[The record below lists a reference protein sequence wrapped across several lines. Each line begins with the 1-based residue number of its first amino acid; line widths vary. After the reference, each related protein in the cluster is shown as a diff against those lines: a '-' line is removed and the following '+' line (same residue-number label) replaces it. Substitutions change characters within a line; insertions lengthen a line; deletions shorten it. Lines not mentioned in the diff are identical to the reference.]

1 MSNDFKNF
9 LVVSWNV
16 RGLGDPDKCTVVKDA
31 LVASAPS
38 VICLQETKLSD
49 LSRFKAHSF
58 LPPHFTDTIQFVRAA
73 GSCGGILTAWN
84 TNLFSLDSFISRR
97 HTLTTALTATS
108 SDLRLT
114 VTNVYAPADHRDSKI
129 FLADLLELQP
139 QITGPWVLIGDFN
152 LIRCAT
158 EKSTG
163 NLDTT
168 LCSLFNNTLDSL
180 GVVELPLLDR
190 LYTWSNK
197 RADPVLARLDRA
209 FVNMEQC
216 SSYPNTTLTSLV
228 RSTSDHTPLLITI
241 SSTIPKSPLFRF
253 ENAWLL
259 QPTFLP
265 SVLPAWQEAPPHAD
279 AAGQLAS
286 CLKMTRAAA
295 KVWNRRYRA
304 PPALIPNCKFLIM
317 LLDYL
322 EETRNL
328 SPQESAVRH
337 MCQERL
343 AQAIKEKAAYSKQRG
358 KRKAIR
364 EGDSNTKFFHAHA
377 TQRLRRNAI
386 KLVEVDGVQLTA
398 HEGKVRALTNYFKQV
413 LGTPGDSSFSFQL
426 TDLYKD
432 RPRPSS
438 SLVAPFSESEA
449 LHAVRSM
456 NRCSA
461 LGPDGFG
468 PSFYAAAWATVKKE
482 VLQFLHA
489 FHSGACQ
496 LERINRSYMVLI
508 PKKQGAVAVD
518 AFRPICLQNCS
529 VKIAGKILTTRL
541 Q

>member
-1 MSNDFKNF
+1 
-9 LVVSWNV
+9 VSWNV

-265 SVLPAWQEAPPHAD
+265 SVLLAWQEAPPHAD
-279 AAGQLAS
+279 TAG
-286 CLKMTRAAA
+286 
-295 KVWNRRYRA
+295 
-304 PPALIPNCKFLIM
+304 
-317 LLDYL
+317 
-322 EETRNL
+322 
-328 SPQESAVRH
+328 
-337 MCQERL
+337 
-343 AQAIKEKAAYSKQRG
+343 
-358 KRKAIR
+358 
-364 EGDSNTKFFHAHA
+364 
-377 TQRLRRNAI
+377 
-386 KLVEVDGVQLTA
+386 
-398 HEGKVRALTNYFKQV
+398 
-413 LGTPGDSSFSFQL
+413 
-426 TDLYKD
+426 
-432 RPRPSS
+432 
-438 SLVAPFSESEA
+438 
-449 LHAVRSM
+449 
-456 NRCSA
+456 
-461 LGPDGFG
+461 
-468 PSFYAAAWATVKKE
+468 
-482 VLQFLHA
+482 
-489 FHSGACQ
+489 
-496 LERINRSYMVLI
+496 
-508 PKKQGAVAVD
+508 
-518 AFRPICLQNCS
+518 
-529 VKIAGKILTTRL
+529 
-541 Q
+541 